1 MYMVPFFLMA
11 ILSAWVA
18 WRNNPM
24 FSARSTL
31 RFFLAVGLMLAVVIA
46 VMFQAAN
53 YSTQH
58 QGPVGFTL
66 LGAAIIFGAVAMI
79 WVVMVVS
86 TPKSAPLPASVN
98 IVHVYRKKLRV
109 WIKRYLCFV
118 VVLGL
123 LEVVLPQIPQI
134 IVGTIGGVFALL
146 GLVMLFAGYLSAR
159 QMDRW
164 LSAVE
169 ANPWVHWQY
178 SAEQW
183 KQWTEVEVARTSAV
197 PTFLWRRDWHK
208 LAWPILVVAIGVGI
222 FAPGSAL
229 WKTLYVA
236 AVTALLLLLAV
247 VSQRSDKQAPQ
258 RVRSLLIKAPP
269 EVYFGQ
275 EGLYCDGL
283 FTPWLS
289 TGVYLLR
296 ASLDE
301 RAPRSLVLHFQKI
314 VVGAAG
320 NQPATADF
328 SVPLPNTNNLSSDLA
343 RLQHELSA
351 KCPTATVEI
360 A

>member
-1 MYMVPFFLMA
+1 MYMIPFFLMA
-11 ILSAWVA
+11 VISAWVA

-24 FSARSTL
+24 FSARSTI

-46 VMFQAAN
+46 AMFQAAN

-58 QGPVGFTL
+58 PGPIGFTTI
-66 LGAAIIFGAVAMI
+66 GAAILFGAVAMI
-79 WVVMVVS
+79 WVIMAVS
-86 TPKSAPLPASVN
+86 TPKSAPLPASVSV
-98 IVHVYRKKLRV
+98 VHVYRKKLSV
-109 WIKRYLCFV
+109 WLKRYLGT
-118 VVLGL
+118 VLVLAL
-123 LEVVLPQIPQI
+123 LEIVLPQIPQI
-134 IVGTIGGVFALL
+134 IIGVIGGIFAFL

-183 KQWTEVEVARTSAV
+183 KQWIEVEVSRTPIAL
-197 PTFLWRRDWHK
+197 TFVWKRDWHK
-208 LAWPILVVAIGVGI
+208 IAWLILIIGIAVGI
-222 FAPGSAL
+222 FSPGSPLGKA
-229 WKTLYVA
+229 LYVA
-236 AVTALLLLLAV
+236 AVAAILLLFAFLG
-247 VSQRSDKQAPQ
+247 QKSDKQAPQ
-258 RVRSLLIKAPP
+258 RVRSLLVNAPP

-275 EGLYCDGL
+275 EGLYCDGM

-289 TGVYLLR
+289 SGVYLLR

-314 VVGAAG
+314 VVGTTG

-328 SVPLPNTNNLSSDLA
+328 SVPLPNTHNVSNDLA
-343 RLQHELSA
+343 RLQQELSA